1 MWVMTRYFN
10 SGYDIQNPGGHD
22 RAANGGMDYCP
33 WLLSQLRQYETNT
46 GQRLVDY
53 FTLHCY
59 PGEGNVGSASDISTN
74 TALLRNQTTR
84 VFWDTNYID
93 PSWINQII
101 MLIPR
106 MKSWVAAYYPGTK
119 IGVTEYNW
127 GAETN
132 INGATAQADLLG
144 IFGRESLDLA
154 TRWTTPD
161 IGTPTFNA
169 MKIYRNYD
177 GNKSTFG
184 DISISDAI
192 NTNVDLVSS
201 FAAVRSSD
209 NALTVVVVNKQLAAT
224 ATLTLSLAN
233 FVNSGTAQVWQLTS
247 ANSINRLSDLS
258 VSGNSL
264 TTIVPPQSITLF
276 VLPSGSALPPIP
288 PLLSQT
294 SWSGTSFGFTMNGQT
309 GTNYVTQYS
318 SDLIHWTPI
327 ATNRLTGS
335 SSNLSFKAPD
345 TTRFYRAEVVP

>member
-1 MWVMTRYFN
+1 M
-10 SGYDIQNPGGHD
+10 
-22 RAANGGMDYCP
+22 
-33 WLLSQLRQYETNT
+33 
-46 GQRLVDY
+46 
-53 FTLHCY
+53 
-59 PGEGNVGSASDISTN
+59 
-74 TALLRNQTTR
+74 
-84 VFWDTNYID
+84 
-93 PSWINQII
+93 
-101 MLIPR
+101 
-106 MKSWVAAYYPGTK
+106 
-119 IGVTEYNW
+119 
-127 GAETN
+127 
-132 INGATAQADLLG
+132 G

-154 TRWTTPD
+154 TRSTTPD